1 MRVVG
6 ALVLLVLIYLFIFL
20 YFIFLD
26 CSGEQKG

>member
-6 ALVLLVLIYLFIFL
+6 ALVLSVIIYLVIFL
-20 YFIFLD
+20 FYFLD

>member
-6 ALVLLVLIYLFIFL
+6 ALVLLVIIYLFFL

>member
-6 ALVLLVLIYLFIFL
+6 ALVLLVIIYLFIFL
-20 YFIFLD
+20 FYFLD

>member
-6 ALVLLVLIYLFIFL
+6 ALVLLVIIYLFIFL

>member
-6 ALVLLVLIYLFIFL
+6 ALVLLVIIYLFIF
-20 YFIFLD
+20 FIFYFLD